1 MKNIKAFTMPKWG
14 IEMQEGTI
22 SEWVVKE
29 GQSFKKGDVLALIE
43 TDKISNEVEAEF
55 DGTLRKIVTPSGQ
68 TEPVGA
74 LLGVFGDGDVPDGE
88 IEDFARNFE
97 AADTGTAVG
106 RDSAAPNPDPADK
119 SAEPVPAATD
129 TPAIS
134 DTSFDNLNIS
144 PKARELAINLQIDA
158 AQINGSGRGGRITHQ
173 DVYQASRPDAAPEL
187 GGALPTPAD
196 DESVFASPLARR
208 LASMNGI
215 DLKGVTGTGA
225 RGRIRKEDVLALLP
239 DAGVP
244 SGAATGAASVEN
256 AENTPRIEEMDKIR
270 KVIAKRLT
278 EAKSTIPHFY
288 IRSEF
293 DVENLLEFRR
303 VSNKELNSKASLN
316 DYLIKAVARALVEH
330 PDVNVQVHDDKIHY
344 YPHANVG
351 VAIAAKSGL
360 ITPVVKNADLMEIKD
375 ISLATTRLIKK
386 AHGGKLGFADL
397 EGGTITISNLG
408 MMGVDQFDAII
419 NPPQGSILAI
429 GGIARVMTEM
439 EDGSA
444 GFRSKIAVAM
454 SCDHRAIDG
463 AAGAKFMAT
472 LKETVESPE
481 LFF

>member
-29 GQSFKKGDVLALIE
+29 GQSFKKGEIIALIE

-55 DGTLRKIVTPSGQ
+55 DGVLRKIVTPSGQ
-68 TEPVGA
+68 TEPVGT
-74 LLGVFGDGDVPDGE
+74 LLGVFGDTDVPDDE
-88 IEDFARNFE
+88 IETFAQSFE

-106 RDSAAPNPDPADK
+106 RNSDTAAPAPAETA
-119 SAEPVPAATD
+119 SPQSPEPAP
-129 TPAIS
+129 PAIS

-144 PKARELAINLQIDA
+144 PKARELAIELQVDA
-158 AQINGSGRGGRITHQ
+158 TQISGSGRNGRITYQ
-173 DVYQASRPDAAPEL
+173 DVHQASRPEAKVDL
-187 GGALPTPAD
+187 GGALPMPVD
-196 DESVFASPLARR
+196 DESIFASPLAKR
-208 LASMNGI
+208 LAAMNGI
-215 DLKGVTGTGA
+215 DLKGVAGTGA
-225 RGRIRKEDVLALLP
+225 RGRIRKEDVFALLP
-239 DAGVP
+239 DASARP
-244 SGAATGAASVEN
+244 QASLAQN
-256 AENTPRIEEMDKIR
+256 TDNTPQIVEMDKIR

-288 IRSEF
+288 IRSDF

-303 VSNKELNSKASLN
+303 IGNKVLNTKASLN
-316 DYLIKAVARALVEH
+316 DYMIKAVGRALAEH
-330 PDVNVQVHDDKIHY
+330 RDVNVQVHDDKIHY

-360 ITPVVKNADLMEIKD
+360 ITPVVKNVDLMD
-375 ISLATTRLIKK
+375 ISDISRATTQLIKK
-386 AHGGKLGFADL
+386 ANSGKLGLTDL
-397 EGGTITISNLG
+397 EGGTLTISNLG

-429 GGIARVMTEM
+429 GGISRVMTEL
-439 EDGSA
+439 EDGS
-444 GFRSKIAVAM
+444 GEFRSKLSVAM

-472 LKETVESPE
+472 LKSMIEEPE

>member
-29 GQSFKKGDVLALIE
+29 GQSFKKGEIIALIE

-55 DGTLRKIVTPSGQ
+55 DGVLRKIVTPSGQ

-74 LLGVFGDGDVPDGE
+74 LLGVFGDTDVPDGE
-88 IEDFARNFE
+88 IETFAQSFE

-106 RDSAAPNPDPADK
+106 RNSDSAAPAPVETSVAEAPAP
-119 SAEPVPAATD
+119 SA
-129 TPAIS
+129 PAIN
-134 DTSFDNLNIS
+134 DTSFDNMNIS
-144 PKARELAINLQIDA
+144 PKARELAIELQVDA
-158 AQINGSGRGGRITHQ
+158 TQISGSGRNGRITYQ
-173 DVYQASRPDAAPEL
+173 DVHQASRPDAAVDL
-187 GGALPTPAD
+187 GGALPVPAD
-196 DESVFASPLARR
+196 DESIFASPLAKR
-208 LASMNGI
+208 LAAMNGI
-215 DLKGVTGTGA
+215 DLKGVTGSGA
-225 RGRIRKEDVLALLP
+225 RGRIRKEDVFALLP
-239 DAGVP
+239 DASARP
-244 SGAATGAASVEN
+244 QASLLQN
-256 AENTPRIEEMDKIR
+256 TDNTPQIVEMDKIR

-288 IRSEF
+288 IRSDF
-293 DVENLLEFRR
+293 DVEKLLEFRR
-303 VSNKELNSKASLN
+303 IGNKVLNTKASLN
-316 DYLIKAVARALVEH
+316 DYLIKAVGRALVEH
-330 PDVNVQVHDDKIHY
+330 RDVNVQVHDDKIHY

-360 ITPVVKNADLMEIKD
+360 ITPVVKNVDLMDIND
-375 ISLATTRLIKK
+375 ISLATTQLIKK
-386 AHGGKLGFADL
+386 ANSGKLGLADL
-397 EGGTITISNLG
+397 EGGTLTISNLG

-429 GGIARVMTEM
+429 GGITRVMTEM
-439 EDGSA
+439 ENGS
-444 GFRSKIAVAM
+444 GEFRSKLSVAM

-472 LKETVESPE
+472 LKSMIEEPE